1 MKKIDRKVLEQKIYV
16 AIEKVLTVNK
26 AVFKNKTEDAI
37 HKSIKKIA
45 KKVDLKEV
53 VSKTKHK
60 KISKLLA
67 TQLDGFEMAK

>member
-26 AVFKNKTEDAI
+26 AAFKNKTEDAI

>member
-26 AVFKNKTEDAI
+26 AVFKNKTEDSI

>member
-1 MKKIDRKVLEQKIYV
+1 MKKIDRKVLEQKLYV
-16 AIEKVLTVNK
+16 AIEKVLTVSK

-45 KKVDLKEV
+45 KKVDLKKV
-53 VSKTKHK
+53 GSKTKHK
-60 KISKLLA
+60 KTSKLLA